1 MAASNDKANHAF
13 SNPKKK
19 SQNGGGAFKPSSASN
34 EATYT
39 SCDRDLIYAVIVEV
53 TKAGGA
59 IRFGLTSDGGAF
71 ALGVFSN
78 GQQSKVYVGANDD
91 INATLQEIGEFFHG
105 QVPNDS
111 QKSG

>member
-1 MAASNDKANHAF
+1 MAANNDKANHTG
-13 SNPKKK
+13 K
-19 SQNGGGAFKPSSASN
+19 STSAGKRMADLSGKIRASSG

-59 IRFGLTSDGGAF
+59 IRFGLTSDMGAF

-78 GQQSKVYVGANDD
+78 GEQEKLYVGANDD
-91 INATLQEIGEFFHG
+91 INGTLQAIGEAFHE
-105 QVPNDS
+105 
-111 QKSG
+111 